1 MVRSGGTADLQERPC
16 ARRREAAAAVKRMGL
31 DSDVHAGILDAIETF
46 ATARLPQEKLLELD
60 ALDEFPSDEV
70 RAALYGPDT
79 T

>member
-1 MVRSGGTADLQERPC
+1 
-16 ARRREAAAAVKRMGL
+16 MGL